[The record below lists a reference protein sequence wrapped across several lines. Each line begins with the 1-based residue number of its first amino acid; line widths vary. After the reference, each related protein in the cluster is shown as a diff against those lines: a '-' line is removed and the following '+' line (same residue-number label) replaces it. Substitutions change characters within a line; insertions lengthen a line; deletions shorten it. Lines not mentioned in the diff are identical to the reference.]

1 MLNASQKVP
10 FTLCGTTDQSHN
22 FLVFPDFKVLKQS
35 HILGL
40 PKIYDVVILGNL
52 LITNRFE
59 LILQRAYIIDAWQG
73 RKCTSEME
81 WSSKTKIFFY
91 DDFCFQQLI
100 LKNQIKKTVQEIHIR
115 KNLRWR
121 LLSKENLSDSN
132 Q

>member
-81 WSSKTKIFFY
+81 WSSKTKIFFMMI
-91 DDFCFQQLI
+91 FVF
-100 LKNQIKKTVQEIHIR
+100 
-115 KNLRWR
+115 
-121 LLSKENLSDSN
+121 SS
-132 Q
+132 